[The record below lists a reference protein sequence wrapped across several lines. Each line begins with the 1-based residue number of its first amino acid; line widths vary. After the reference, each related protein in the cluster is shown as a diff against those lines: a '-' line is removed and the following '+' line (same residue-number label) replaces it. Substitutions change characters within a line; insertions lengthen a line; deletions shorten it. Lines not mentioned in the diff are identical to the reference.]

1 MLAWKSPSLAYL
13 EEFIRVV
20 LPVSSSSPS
29 SGKKKQERTVL
40 TMSLLACQQDQ
51 NALQRLL
58 AFMLEEL
65 CCSIGPVGTHSLL
78 LFGSEILTCEIA
90 VASASTR
97 KQSSTSSPSALQL
110 SDEERLETSLRE
122 VILAALSILFLS
134 DLILAAM
141 GDCWDDS

>member
-1 MLAWKSPSLAYL
+1 
-13 EEFIRVV
+13 
-20 LPVSSSSPS
+20 
-29 SGKKKQERTVL
+29 
-40 TMSLLACQQDQ
+40 MSLACQQDQ

-110 SDEERLETSLRE
+110 SDEERSETSLRE
-122 VILAALSILFLS
+122 VTLAALSILFLS

-141 GDCWDDS
+141 EDCWQDS

>member
-1 MLAWKSPSLAYL
+1 MLAWKSLSLAYL
-13 EEFIRVV
+13 EEFIRVL

-29 SGKKKQERTVL
+29 SGKKKQERTIS
-40 TMSLLACQQDQ
+40 TMLLACQQDQ

-110 SDEERLETSLRE
+110 SDEERLEISLRE
-122 VILAALSILFLS
+122 VTLAALSILFLS
-134 DLILAAM
+134 DLILDAM
-141 GDCWDDS
+141 GDCWEDS